1 MASSERWHTARRWAG
16 LACCLVCSVT
26 AVSAQEG
33 RWERVTAAGVQ
44 AFEQGDYASAV
55 RQFQAALPLAD
66 AGSLAPSLMN
76 LAAVSYA
83 QGQYTDAAR
92 LYQRALVLQEQ
103 VLGPDDPQ
111 LIPVLEATAAVHR
124 KLHPVRSL
132 LP

>member
-76 LAAVSYA
+76 VAASITPRDSTLTQNGSTSGRWCSKSRYW
-83 QGQYTDAAR
+83 GRT
-92 LYQRALVLQEQ
+92 
-103 VLGPDDPQ
+103 
-111 LIPVLEATAAVHR
+111 T
-124 KLHPVRSL
+124 RS
-132 LP
+132 